1 MGGSTDTG
9 TGTSARVSP
18 VHLLL
23 VFLRAMR
30 LLLFD
35 IDGTLVRV
43 NGRGRQAVTDAFSS
57 ITDRPISTDGVPFAG
72 RTDPAIIEAVLAH
85 NDVTPTEA
93 RVERILA
100 SYVKTM
106 QSALTPGDVEV
117 LPGVRSLLAHLSDT
131 ADMHLGLVTGNVEPI
146 AYDKLGVQDL
156 AEHFPVGAFGSDHA
170 ERNRLPA
177 LATRRAADH
186 AGQAFRPDE
195 HTVIIGDTPHD
206 IECARA
212 AGTQVVT
219 VCTGRYS
226 HDELSAHDPD
236 LLFNTLPA
244 PDTFLKCVAE
254 L

>member
-1 MGGSTDTG
+1 
-9 TGTSARVSP
+9 
-18 VHLLL
+18 
-23 VFLRAMR
+23 MR

-35 IDGTLVRV
+35 IDGTLLRV

-85 NDVTPTEA
+85 NDVAPTEA
-93 RVERILA
+93 RVQQILA
-100 SYVKTM
+100 SYVETM
-106 QSALTPGDVEV
+106 QSALTPGDVEI
-117 LPGVRSLLAHLSDT
+117 LPGVRSLVAHLRDT
-131 ADMHLGLVTGNVEPI
+131 PHMHLGLVTGNVEPI
-146 AYDKLGVQDL
+146 AYKKLRVHGL
-156 AEHFPVGAFGSDHA
+156 AEHFPVGAFGNDHA

-186 AGQAFRPDE
+186 AEQAFRPDE

-212 AGTQVVT
+212 TGARVVA
-219 VCTGRYS
+219 VCTGR
-226 HDELSAHDPD
+226 HGRDELSAHDPD
-236 LLFNTLPA
+236 LLLDTLPA
-244 PDTFLKCVAE
+244 PDTFLERIAE